1 MSAAVCNGSGK
12 RVGTGVVLAPLAT
25 GPCTVERSEI
35 VALSGLLQ
43 EARSQ
48 LALLS
53 SSSSS
58 FGSGGG
64 GSSYSWWPAGGGGGA
79 EVVVERRGARWKGG
93 LGKRIGGAV
102 KGTAVVIGKGG
113 GAVQQFGNTN
123 SDVLKKIGVGLG
135 VGVFAAVLAP
145 GSGVINAMRAGAKG
159 VWA

>member
-12 RVGTGVVLAPLAT
+12 RDGTGVVLAPLVT
-25 GPCTVERSEI
+25 GPCTAERSEI

-79 EVVVERRGARWKGG
+79 AVGVVGWGARWKGG